1 MSFRT
6 GFLVRN
12 PVFGKRRSL
21 ASGAHWARDDKSLNH
36 QNLPDTVLVQCDGN
50 SASLDLSSRTGF
62 LVRDLVFSKRRSLA
76 SLRDDK
82 YLNHQNLGNTA
93 LVQCYL
99 NYARLNAAPVTE

>member
-36 QNLPDTVLVQCDGN
+36 QNLPDTAVVPPHVKFAKLAWPNFFPHFFRSQ
-50 SASLDLSSRTGF
+50 LSHLYFIACST
-62 LVRDLVFSKRRSLA
+62 
-76 SLRDDK
+76 
-82 YLNHQNLGNTA
+82 H
-93 LVQCYL
+93 
-99 NYARLNAAPVTE
+99 

>member
-36 QNLPDTVLVQCDGN
+36 QNLPDTVLGALPSLGKEPLSGQPRDCSSPKLGEVRRGWVVTYADKKKIRVLPRK
-50 SASLDLSSRTGF
+50 SASHSQNSSGIPYT
-62 LVRDLVFSKRRSLA
+62 A
-76 SLRDDK
+76 S
-82 YLNHQNLGNTA
+82 
-93 LVQCYL
+93 
-99 NYARLNAAPVTE
+99 

>member
-36 QNLPDTVLVQCDGN
+36 QNLPDTVV
-50 SASLDLSSRTGF
+50 
-62 LVRDLVFSKRRSLA
+62 
-76 SLRDDK
+76 
-82 YLNHQNLGNTA
+82 
-93 LVQCYL
+93 VQCYG
-99 NYARLNAAPVTE
+99 NFDRLGCVLVTE

>member
-36 QNLPDTVLVQCDGN
+36 QNLAD
-50 SASLDLSSRTGF
+50 SA
-62 LVRDLVFSKRRSLA
+62 VV
-76 SLRDDK
+76 
-82 YLNHQNLGNTA
+82 
-93 LVQCYL
+93 V
-99 NYARLNAAPVTE
+99 